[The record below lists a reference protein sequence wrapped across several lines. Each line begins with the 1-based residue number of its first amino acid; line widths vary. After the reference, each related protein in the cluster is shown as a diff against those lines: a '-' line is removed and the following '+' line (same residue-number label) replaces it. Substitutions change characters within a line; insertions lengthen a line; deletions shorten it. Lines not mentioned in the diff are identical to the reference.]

1 MDQSGGLEVSS
12 SSDGGPDV
20 GGGAIGGGGGQP
32 TQITSID
39 GFFNR
44 KRGRPPKNRF
54 VEVYKSAQHSPQA
67 IFTSFKLERNE
78 QNLGSTTTTTTI
90 LVPNESG
97 FLEDPVTD
105 LTSPPTNRNRKK
117 CRLTETTR
125 CQVMA
130 HERQEQVQGFSKD
143 SVTTDRSP
151 STPPQTI
158 SPALVMAPSKK
169 TSCKI
174 LERVSVVRAAGTFY
188 PENATSSPAMPN
200 HSMQEA
206 SSHIQLADQPEDL
219 SMRPTPTTTT
229 ATTSQPISQNNPPRT
244 PPTQPQANPG
254 NGLNLVQFKQLID
267 LYQRQVLLPS
277 FLAAAS
283 QSQNNPIQSMDM
295 RLLLE
300 NAAQQK
306 LMLINAAATAAAAAA
321 AAAAS
326 SAAANATTPNQTLRH
341 ETLNQVPA
349 MPRPTTKRTRVEDI
363 PTGYLKFRFNE
374 DCSFEQCGYRNHQS
388 HFHCNRRDCH
398 YSFCDKT
405 RFVQHT
411 ARHERMDTLMG
422 DDFQQYRANMQCGM
436 ANCCY
441 ATAAATAEDSS
452 DAVVHKKSSHFHCR
466 KCDYVCTD
474 SNKVVAHRRLHLR
487 LEYVRAAGF
496 RKVASNEI
504 CDSSTT
510 CSYALRHTH
519 YHCVTCDG
527 SVLSRA
533 QLASHKHRTTTTT
546 TTTTMLTATAATTS
560 SISKDLLNAENEK
573 EQLIIGATSSSN
585 SQQMAN

>member
-12 SSDGGPDV
+12 SSDGVPDV
-20 GGGAIGGGGGQP
+20 GGGVIGGGGGGQP

-78 QNLGSTTTTTTI
+78 QNLGSTTTTTI

-97 FLEDPVTD
+97 FMEDPVTD
-105 LTSPPTNRNRKK
+105 LTSPPNSNRSRKK

-125 CQVMA
+125 SQVMA
-130 HERQEQVQGFSKD
+130 HERQEQVQGFSKE
-143 SVTTDRSP
+143 STVTMDRSP
-151 STPPQTI
+151 LTPPQTI
-158 SPALVMAPSKK
+158 SPALLMAPSKR

-188 PENATSSPAMPN
+188 PENATSSPAMP
-200 HSMQEA
+200 SQSLQETT
-206 SSHIQLADQPEDL
+206 LADQPEDL

-229 ATTSQPISQNNPPRT
+229 TATSQPISHHNPPRT
-244 PPTQPQANPG
+244 PPTQPQANQG

-283 QSQNNPIQSMDM
+283 QSQNNPIPSMDM

-321 AAAAS
+321 AA
-326 SAAANATTPNQTLRH
+326 SAAATSNAPNQTL
-341 ETLNQVPA
+341 TQVPA
-349 MPRPTTKRTRVEDI
+349 MPRATTKRTRVEDI

-441 ATAAATAEDSS
+441 ATATATAEDSL

-546 TTTTMLTATAATTS
+546 TTTATTTMSMATTS
-560 SISKDLLNAENEK
+560 SISKDLLNADDK
-573 EQLIIGATSSSN
+573 EQGIIGATSSSSSSN
-585 SQQMAN
+585 SQHMAK